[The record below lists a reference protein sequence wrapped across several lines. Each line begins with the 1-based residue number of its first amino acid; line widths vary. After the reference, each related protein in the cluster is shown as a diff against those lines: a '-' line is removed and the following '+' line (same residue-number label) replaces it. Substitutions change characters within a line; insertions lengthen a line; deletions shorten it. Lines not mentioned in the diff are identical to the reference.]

1 MAGCDEGYICEV
13 CGEAVDEIVDSDL
26 YLRFILGQVEYETLT
41 KMPERHIRCNPVQ
54 AQFIV
59 DDGFTPLIV
68 EGPFDKRELDTADVA
83 RQEKEVTAA
92 WQRLQEVSGS
102 GLPVEEYPTGRS

>member
-26 YLRFILGQVEYETLT
+26 YLRFILGLVPFATLT
-41 KMPERHIRCNPVQ
+41 QTPERHIRCNPVQ

-59 DDGFTPLIV
+59 ADGFDPVIV
-68 EGPFDKRELDTADVA
+68 EGPFDKRELDAEDVA
-83 RQEKEVTAA
+83 RQNQQVTLA

-102 GLPVEEYPTGRS
+102 GLPVEEYPIS